1 MFNEAGNG
9 DGDHGRTLGILA
21 HARPDRLK
29 AMAETLLGAMGDID
43 VIANRTGLVMVP
55 MRDSVEQVDFHLGEV
70 LVSEAHIADAEG
82 RIGYGMVTGRD
93 LERAMA
99 MAVVDLS
106 VDARGMD
113 AATARFLADE
123 KSHMA
128 QADEMRM
135 RQMGDALGFR
145 KPAQLPYRQRCA
157 WRRPA

>member
-1 MFNEAGNG
+1 MFNETPPGGA
-9 DGDHGRTLGILA
+9 DHAQMLGILA
-21 HARPDRLK
+21 RARPENLK
-29 AMAETLLGAMGDID
+29 RHAEALLTDLGDIT

-55 MRDSVEQVDFHLGEV
+55 MRDTVGQVDFHLGEV
-70 LVSEAHIADAEG
+70 LVSEA
-82 RIGYGMVTGRD
+82 RITNRGGHVGYGMVTGRD

-128 QADEMRM
+128 QADEKRM
-135 RQMGDALGFR
+135 RQVEATRVEMETF
-145 KPAQLPYRQRCA
+145 
-157 WRRPA
+157 